1 MGTSATTLPPGAM
14 PPAQPPTH
22 SGGAPTSGPTAA
34 SGHPGGGATG
44 SPTGSTS
51 SSDDANAK
59 SIHHE
64 NRSKLP
70 FTNAAKVWE
79 EIDKAVE
86 AEMKRTRVGAK
97 FLPVRRVAPKTLT
110 VPSDSY
116 SLPAPPA
123 PQIFAVDEGAV
134 VRVNTISVGLQVTP
148 QQVSQ
153 ETGDPKNM
161 GQSTTVTLAMRAAN
175 ALAQAED
182 LVIFQGQNAVLTAS
196 PFTSGLVTLQGS
208 LADSGLLNLPIGG
221 AAAGPLV
228 PAVNEITVAPLAP
241 AVPGVIYGPNT
252 FEGVSQA
259 YAQLQE
265 GGHYGPYALVLET
278 IPYADTFAP
287 LPATLTLTA
296 DRIKPL
302 AQAGF
307 FGTGTLPPNP
317 PPAPV
322 APYYGVMVSLGGN
335 TMDLVVGLDATTA
348 FMQESANGNFLL
360 QVTERFAL
368 RLKDTSAV
376 VRLKFT

>member
-1 MGTSATTLPPGAM
+1 MGSSATLPTPGAM
-14 PPAQPPTH
+14 PPPHA
-22 SGGAPTSGPTAA
+22 GGNASSGPTAA
-34 SGHPGGGATG
+34 FPPAGGPGHPDGGAGAT
-44 SPTGSTS
+44 TS
-51 SSDDANAK
+51 SDNGNGK

-64 NRSKLP
+64 NRTKLP
-70 FTNAAKVWE
+70 FTNPTKVWE

-86 AEMKRTRVGAK
+86 AEMKRTRLGGR
-97 FLPVRRVAPKTLT
+97 FLPVGRVAPKTLT

-116 SLPAPPA
+116 SLPAAPA
-123 PQIFAVDEGAV
+123 PQIFAVDEGAT
-134 VRVNTISVGLQVTP
+134 VRMNTYSVSFQLTP
-148 QQVSQ
+148 QQVTQ

-161 GQSTTVTLAMRAAN
+161 GQSTAVTLAMRAAN

-182 LVIFQGQNAVLTAS
+182 LIIFQGQNAVATAS
-196 PFTSGLVTLQGS
+196 PFTTGLVTMQGA
-208 LADSGLLNLPIGG
+208 LTDSGLLNLPIGG
-221 AAAGPLV
+221 GAAGPLL

-265 GGHYGPYALVLET
+265 AGHYGPYALVLET

-302 AQAGF
+302 APAGF

-317 PPAPV
+317 PPAPA

-348 FMQESANGNFLL
+348 FLQESSNGNFLL
-360 QVTERFAL
+360 QVIERFAL
-368 RLKDTSAV
+368 RLKDTTAV